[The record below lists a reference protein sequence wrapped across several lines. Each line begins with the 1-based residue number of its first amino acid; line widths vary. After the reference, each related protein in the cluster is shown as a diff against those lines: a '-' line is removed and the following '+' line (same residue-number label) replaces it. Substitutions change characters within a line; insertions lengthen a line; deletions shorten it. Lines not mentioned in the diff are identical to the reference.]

1 MPEYA
6 DSGSSGMDVFS
17 TNLETVIL
25 DPGEIKL
32 FPLNFKMDIRA
43 EENYEIQIRSKSGL
57 ALNHGVMVLNSPG
70 TCDFSY
76 RGEVGVILFNASK
89 KPFFVQPKSKIAQ
102 MVLQQ
107 IDKIE
112 IIDIT
117 EEENIELTNSERG
130 EGGFGSTKLV

>member
-17 TNLETVIL
+17 TNLETIIL
-25 DPGEIKL
+25 NPGEIKL
-32 FPLNFKMDIRA
+32 FPLNFKIDMGED
-43 EENYEIQIRSKSGL
+43 ENYEIQVRSKSGL

-70 TCDFSY
+70 TIDSSY
-76 RGEVGVILFNASK
+76 RGEVGVILFNASR

-102 MVLQQ
+102 IVLQQ
-107 IDKIE
+107 IGKME

-117 EEENIELTNSERG
+117 EDGIEFKETERG